1 MKIESRGTYEVHHPP
16 NRLESKVMRTGGP
29 GIDEIIAEA
38 TVGLARLAERYPDI
52 VGRAIAFMR
61 ERLSALETHES
72 PLENLKGLFKVA
84 HDIKGQAA
92 TFGYPLLGD
101 IAASMC
107 QLMSEREDLMLRRI
121 DLLTLY
127 VDSMTWAMAQQLHD
141 PSDPRARALLA
152 TMASAVAKDSET
164 SEGE

>member
-1 MKIESRGTYEVHHPP
+1 MKIESRGSYEVHHPP
-16 NRLESKVMRTGGP
+16 NRLESKVTRSGGP
-29 GIDEIIAEA
+29 SIDEIVAEA
-38 TVGLARLAERYPDI
+38 SAGLARLAERYPDI
-52 VGRAIAFMR
+52 AGRAIASMC
-61 ERLSALETHES
+61 ERLSAMEWHEN
-72 PLENLKGLFKVA
+72 PLENLKGLFKIA

-107 QLMSEREDLMLRRI
+107 QLMTEREDLALRRI

-127 VDSMTWAMAQQLHD
+127 VDSMTWAMAQQLRD

-152 TMASAVAKDSET
+152 SMASAVAKASET
-164 SEGE
+164 SEGD